1 MLSGASTLA
10 HGQLSVTTIGAA
22 VTQDFTIGTSATAS
36 LPTGW
41 RMDNANAASAGS
53 DWATLPTST
62 LTAYG
67 TTGAGVVTGTSPG
80 GGINWANGITASAT
94 DRAVG
99 FLTTGTATSPRTVS
113 FRFTNNTGSTITS
126 MDVAFDYEKYR
137 SGSRAFDW
145 NFFHGSATS
154 PTTALASGNQAYAAD
169 ANNTVVNNPPTTISK
184 SFTIT
189 GLSIANGASYTL
201 RWTLTGNGGSSN
213 GQGLAIDN
221 FSMTPYAGVNTSAQ
235 FTAATSSI
243 AENGGSAS
251 LSVTLT
257 NPDATNATSVAITA
271 SGATGRIGSFT
282 SPLVI
287 PGGSSTGSLTVPI
300 TDNLLCDG
308 NQNVVF
314 TITGVTGG
322 QGTPSIG
329 TQAAHT
335 LTVNNDDVCTS
346 VAFGGT
352 NQTVSEG
359 VGTTNL
365 TVSIANPSVSQSTSV
380 QVALLSGNGARVN
393 NYTTQT
399 VTFPANSSA
408 DQTVTLTVTDDILC
422 NGNETLTFQ
431 LQNISGGQGTAFIG
445 TPNQRTV
452 TVNDNETALAPTA
465 TSASG
470 IGFVDFTANW
480 NAISGATGYFLDVSS
495 YSDFL
500 LPNTTTVVE
509 WNFPAATNDNIAD
522 GGIPANSTKVLTGVG
537 ATNVTYNSAANG
549 GLTARADG
557 WNSGNGT
564 KYWQVEFESTGY
576 GDIRVSSKQRSS
588 GTGPRDFKLQYRI
601 GTGGAWT
608 DVTGGSVT
616 VGDNYTTGAL
626 SNLSLPDA
634 CVNQGQVFL
643 RWIMTS
649 NTNVNNTTVAAG
661 GSSNIDDVVISG
673 RANSYIT
680 GYNDLSVGNVTTY
693 NVINLAPLTTYY
705 YRVRSTGGCSTGGNS
720 NVISAT
726 TTAVPAYYSQG
737 NGKVNDPIWADA
749 PVGTPGPAIWTP
761 GSSMVVQAG
770 DTVTV
775 NAGTSINDLT
785 TGTGSRLVIGNE
797 ILLSVYG
804 DLLTLA
810 QFSVSAANGEVE
822 LVSTSPVTV
831 NSAGVVA
838 FNNLTVN
845 TPAGTTVTGGVNI
858 FGTLLLADG
867 DFDATSATVRLRSD
881 ANRTGRLGPVAGT
894 ADYLGNLVVE
904 RYIPGGATNWRM
916 LGAPVAGTTVA
927 EWNDDFFTAG
937 FPGSDYP
944 NFIVDGQPWPSI
956 RRYDESNTGT
966 VVNDGLIGVAGV
978 SESLVPGRGYAVW
991 CGDNLGGT
999 NPFLIEVPGQPV
1011 IAASPVTL
1019 PMTYTNTG
1027 TPLVDGYN
1035 LVSNP
1040 LPSPISFA
1048 AINRGADVL
1057 NQYLSYNP
1065 TNGNISSWNGVIGTN
1080 GATNVIQSSQAFYL
1094 KATGASVTTTVDE
1107 NAKVISNAGG
1117 LFGADG
1123 QTSLPFLRLTVG
1135 SALNSYSDEVVVVF
1149 QDGTPAFDGGD
1160 VSKLVFSHPEA
1171 PHMAL
1176 RSTDGE
1182 DLAIDMYG
1190 AYSAD
1195 ISIPVLVNAPVS
1207 GTYTVTAAELTN
1219 QVGLSCFSLEDLLTG
1234 VITPLTEGA
1243 SYSFAIEAGADATQ
1257 PRLLLRATAPVPFST
1272 TNATCANTPNG
1283 QATVEGIQGPVDIT
1297 WSDAFGNLL
1306 LQQSGVSGSATFGGL
1321 AAGSYSVR
1329 LGTMAVCGELTSDFT
1344 ITAPFE
1350 LEAVAEVVNATCG
1363 NTADGMVDVLVMGG
1377 VAPYTYLWSDNSTNE
1392 DLVAA
1397 AGAYSLTV
1405 TDANNCTWTSEA
1417 YLIEGD
1423 GPEAAFTAS
1432 AELVTVGTE
1441 VAFQSFSEAENLTWD
1456 LGDGSTAEGSEVVH
1470 TYQQPGTYTVTLTV
1484 ADALCTDQTSLE
1496 ITVELATGVS
1506 TSNMAGTVNAWATPG
1521 HIVIEHGFNNN
1532 SPLRIELLDATGR
1545 LHVQRQVAATPG
1557 LVLLPSEGLA
1567 TGIWFVRVTNEDTQR
1582 TVRVPVVR

>member
-1 MLSGASTLA
+1 MFVVGRPVLLGWPYHEQGDVDNRLVVTFGIPNSIVHHRPLCFAWDVITILMRKLITLRQSLLACGLLITLAGSTQTTVFSDDFSTDQSATYTTSGAVGTSAWSISRGGADWGGRRNTSPAQLELTNDVGATANVAGWVFGITATTSFLSPYNTTLSGNTGTVTWTFNMRQPRTDPAGFAAGSYGAAFVLAGSSATAATAGNGYAVVIGQSGATDPIRLVHYTTGLQGTLVNLITSSTTGLA
-10 HGQLSVTTIGAA
+10 DFGTEYLSVSVTYTAASNTWELFLRNDGATAFADPTAGSLTSQGTVINSTYTGTALGFMGGYWQGSTVANQAAFYDNVRVVVGAA
-22 VTQDFTIGTSATAS
+22 VTNTTVNF
-36 LPTGW
+36 
-41 RMDNANAASAGS
+41 AGS
-53 DWATLPTST
+53 DLS
-62 LTAYG
+62 
-67 TTGAGVVTGTSPG
+67 V
-80 GGINWANGITASAT
+80 NEN
-94 DRAVG
+94 D
-99 FLTTGTATSPRTVS
+99 GTA
-113 FRFTNNTGSTITS
+113 N
-126 MDVAFDYEKYR
+126 
-137 SGSRAFDW
+137 
-145 NFFHGSATS
+145 
-154 PTTALASGNQAYAAD
+154 
-169 ANNTVVNNPPTTISK
+169 
-184 SFTIT
+184 
-189 GLSIANGASYTL
+189 
-201 RWTLTGNGGSSN
+201 LT
-213 GQGLAIDN
+213 LAISN
-221 FSMTPYAGVNTSAQ
+221 FS
-235 FTAATSSI
+235 
-243 AENGGSAS
+243 
-251 LSVTLT
+251 
-257 NPDATNATSVAITA
+257 
-271 SGATGRIGSFT
+271 
-282 SPLVI
+282 
-287 PGGSSTGSLTVPI
+287 
-300 TDNLLCDG
+300 
-308 NQNVVF
+308 
-314 TITGVTGG
+314 
-322 QGTPSIG
+322 
-329 TQAAHT
+329 
-335 LTVNNDDVCTS
+335 
-346 VAFGGT
+346 
-352 NQTVSEG
+352 
-359 VGTTNL
+359 TT
-365 TVSIANPSVSQSTSV
+365 QSTSV
-380 QVALLSGNGARVN
+380 EVALTSGDAARVN

-399 VTFPANSSA
+399 VTWAANDGA
-408 DQTVTLTVTDDILC
+408 NKTVTLTISDDALC
-422 NGNETLTFQ
+422 TGNAALVFT
-431 LQNISGGQGTAFIG
+431 LQNISGGQGTPSIG
-445 TPNQRTV
+445 TPSTRNVAIT
-452 TVNDNETALAPTA
+452 DNETPADPVATA
-465 TSASG
+465 AMAVG
-470 IGFVDFTANW
+470 VAGFTANW
-480 NAISGATGYFLDVSS
+480 NAVPGATGYFLDVYELVPTNATDLFISEYVEGSS
-495 YSDFL
+495 NNKYIEIFNGTGATVDLSDYRL
-500 LPNTTTVVE
+500 RLYTNGSGTASNDVQLSGTLASGATVVYR
-509 WNFPAATNDNIAD
+509 NGAATI
-522 GGIPANSTKVLTGVG
+522 
-537 ATNVTYNSAANG
+537 Y
-549 GLTARADG
+549 
-557 WNSGNGT
+557 
-564 KYWQVEFESTGY
+564 
-576 GDIRVSSKQRSS
+576 
-588 GTGPRDFKLQYRI
+588 
-601 GTGGAWT
+601 
-608 DVTGGSVT
+608 GGS
-616 VGDNYTTGAL
+616 A
-626 SNLSLPDA
+626 
-634 CVNQGQVFL
+634 
-643 RWIMTS
+643 TS
-649 NTNVNNTTVAAG
+649 NTAVGFNGDDAVVLFKISSASNVDIFGRIGEDPGTAWTGSGGRTTLDATLVRNSSVVGGVTVNPASGFPTLNAEWQVFATDNVANL
-661 GSSNIDDVVISG
+661 GSHTYNG
-673 RANSYIT
+673 QTLSYVT
-680 GYNDLSVGNVTTY
+680 GYNNASVGNVTSV
-693 NVINLAPLTTYY
+693 NIAGLDPLTTYY

-737 NGKVNDPIWADA
+737 NGNVNDPIWADA

-775 NAGTSINDLT
+775 NAGISINDLAT
-785 TGTGSRLVIGNE
+785 EAGSRLVIGNE
-797 ILLSVYG
+797 ILLSVHG

-845 TPAGTTVTGGVNI
+845 TPAGTTVNGGVNI

-894 ADYLGNLVVE
+894 ADYLGDLVVE

-999 NPFLIEVPGQPV
+999 NPFLVEVPGQPV

-1107 NAKVISNAGG
+1107 NAKVTSNAGG

-1190 AYSAD
+1190 AYNAD

-1243 SYSFAIEAGADATQ
+1243 SYSFVIEAGADPTQ
-1257 PRLLLRATAPVPFST
+1257 PRLMLRATAPVPFST

-1283 QATVEGIQGPVDIT
+1283 QATVEGISGPVDIT
-1297 WSDAFGNLL
+1297 WTDAFGMVL
-1306 LQQSGVSGSATFGGL
+1306 LQQSGVTGSATFGGL

-1329 LGTMAVCGELTSDFT
+1329 LGTTAVCGELVNDFT

-1377 VAPYTYLWSDNSTNE
+1377 VAPCTYLWSDNSTNE

-1417 YLIEGD
+1417 YLIEGN

-1441 VAFQSFSEAENLTWD
+1441 VAFQSFSEAENLTWE

-1484 ADALCTDQTSLE
+1484 ADALCTDQTSME